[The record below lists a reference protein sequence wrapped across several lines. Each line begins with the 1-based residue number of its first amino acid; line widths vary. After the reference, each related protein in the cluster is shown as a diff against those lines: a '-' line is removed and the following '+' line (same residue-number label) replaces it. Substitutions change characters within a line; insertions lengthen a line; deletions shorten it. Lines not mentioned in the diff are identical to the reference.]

1 MLTARARGST
11 GRKELMPVLTLNHK
25 QRTCPPWTLLD
36 LDALELFVASST
48 ACFLHLIQRLH
59 DAVEGAEEFQ

>member
-1 MLTARARGST
+1 MGEGEHREKRVHAGAHA
-11 GRKELMPVLTLNHK
+11 ELHK
-25 QRTCPPWTLLD
+25 QRTCPLWTLLD

-48 ACFLHLIQRLH
+48 DCFLHLIQRLH